1 MFVHPFF
8 ARRKLDRRVGE
19 GRDEDRFPSDIVQK
33 CAPDNGLAVGWSRR
47 KKRET
52 RGKKKWPSGIQ
63 KRYIKAAGESSGL
76 PGKVAFIS
84 RASALIGLRG
94 TE

>member
-1 MFVHPFF
+1 MGW
-8 ARRKLDRRVGE
+8 RSD
-19 GRDEDRFPSDIVQK
+19 GREEKNEKP
-33 CAPDNGLAVGWSRR
+33 G
-47 KKRET
+47 
-52 RGKKKWPSGIQ
+52 GKKKCPSGIQ